1 MNNAVNDAEAP
12 MQVPTDLAKSAEFPP
27 ESAAA
32 NEISMEGS
40 SVEAVPTAAALEVS
54 AGNPAVA
61 DVEPSESPA
70 TDEPSPPAVPQ
81 IQRSDV
87 QEVVSAE
94 TEKLLS
100 KMAELQAS
108 FDSKLR
114 YDEKKQA
121 IIDRQA
127 VELESFKKGL
137 LEKSTLAFAQ
147 DLIAE
152 VDSAEKLARYYESAE
167 CTEENF
173 RKLKK
178 ALKDVS
184 LSLCD
189 ILEKYGIISYRT
201 EPGETFDPRR
211 QRARL
216 TTKTGDKALDKTVKA
231 LLGAGFEQER
241 DNGASTKVLR
251 PELVDVY
258 VFDPSLVLAPETE
271 PAPTEPA
278 ETETPRPESAPA
290 QNADAGAPE
299 PTVEAN

>member
-1 MNNAVNDAEAP
+1 MNNDAKDADAP
-12 MQVPTDLAKSAEFPP
+12 LQVPPELASSAGVLP
-27 ESAAA
+27 ESAAD
-32 NEISMEGS
+32 NEALTEGS
-40 SVEAVPTAAALEVS
+40 SVEAAPTEAAPETTAE
-54 AGNPAVA
+54 NPAVDA
-61 DVEPSESPA
+61 AGPSESTVIEDQPP
-70 TDEPSPPAVPQ
+70 PSVPQ

-87 QEVVSAE
+87 QKVVSAE

-100 KMAELQAS
+100 KMAELQAA

-127 VELESFKKGL
+127 AELESFKKGL

-152 VDSAEKLARYYESAE
+152 VDSAEKLARYYEAAE
-167 CTEENF
+167 CTEDNF

-189 ILEKYGIISYRT
+189 ILEKYGILSYRT

-241 DNGASTKVLR
+241 DDGASTKVLR

-258 VFDPSLVLAPETE
+258 VFDPSLVPAPETA

-278 ETETPRPESAPA
+278 ETETPKPESAPA

-299 PTVEAN
+299 PAAEAN

>member
-1 MNNAVNDAEAP
+1 MNNDVNDAEAP
-12 MQVPTDLAKSAEFPP
+12 IQVPPDLPNSAEFPP
-27 ESAAA
+27 ESAAD
-32 NEISMEGS
+32 NEALTEAS
-40 SVEAVPTAAALEVS
+40 SVEAAPEAPAE
-54 AGNPAVA
+54 NPAVDA
-61 DVEPSESPA
+61 APSESPA
-70 TDEPSPPAVPQ
+70 AEEQPPLAAPQ

-100 KMAELQAS
+100 KMAELQAA
-108 FDSKLR
+108 FDAKLR

-127 VELESFKKGL
+127 AELESFKKGL

-152 VDSAEKLARYYESAE
+152 VDSAEKLARYYEAAE
-167 CTEENF
+167 CTEDNF

-189 ILEKYGIISYRT
+189 ILEKYGILSYRT

-241 DNGASTKVLR
+241 DDGASTKVLR

-258 VFDPSLVLAPETE
+258 VFDPSLVPAPETA
-271 PAPTEPA
+271 PAPTEPV
-278 ETETPRPESAPA
+278 ETEKPKPESAQA
-290 QNADAGAPE
+290 QDADAGAPGSSA
-299 PTVEAN
+299 EAN